1 MLFVQCSVFFIF
13 NLTEPSW
20 ASSTIIAVIVS
31 SVILIIVLTVITV
44 WFIARSR
51 ITKIPDNFL
60 SVTVNPDYMPDYDGE
75 YTNSIL
81 HKSRFILIHV
91 FFVYSVIMM
100 VSTPTLYYTKA
111 NLF

>member
-1 MLFVQCSVFFIF
+1 L
-13 NLTEPSW
+13 LGGE
-20 ASSTIIAVIVS
+20 ATITNVIVFDLTRPELEPTLTITPPMLLYYL
-31 SVILIIVLTVITV
+31 VIMLCN
-44 WFIARSR
+44 
-51 ITKIPDNFL
+51 TKKHKKIL
-60 SVTVNPDYMPDYDGE
+60 HWKILNPDYMPDYDGE